1 MKNKPIWR
9 CLWQSTTSA
18 AQAKASKAKQT
29 TTGSHSRNCKTQP
42 SNIIQHKIPKC
53 YSFSVT
59 RRSRSDSRYWVILT
73 HLLTQW
79 SLALTWLMWPWWVMI
94 PIEDLTDITLAIE
107 DTDEEDEDLSIPS
120 NPITAQKLY
129 IRLWRVIK
137 GEPVQRG
144 NPIERADF
152 LLSNQLRVHSNSGHA
167 LRHPRYA
174 WWGRLAKWRRGW
186 IVDVGCWM
194 LDDPFYLEFIL
205 MTPSSSTYWNVLLHI
220 LLPGDKRPASNIGL
234 PTWRPGENFPAFRND
249 S

>member
-1 MKNKPIWR
+1 MLQKW
-9 CLWQSTTSA
+9 CW
-18 AQAKASKAKQT
+18 
-29 TTGSHSRNCKTQP
+29 
-42 SNIIQHKIPKC
+42 
-53 YSFSVT
+53 SVT
-59 RRSRSDSRYWVILT
+59 HSV
-73 HLLTQW
+73 TQW

-120 NPITAQKLY
+120 NPIKAQKLY

-167 LRHPRYA
+167 LWHPGYA

-186 IVDVGCWM
+186 IVDGCWM
-194 LDDPFYLEFIL
+194 FKIWPVLFGIYSDDPFLFHIL
-205 MTPSSSTYWNVLLHI
+205 KPASTY
-220 LLPGDKRPASNIGL
+220 S
-234 PTWRPGENFPAFRND
+234 FPRW
-249 S
+249 